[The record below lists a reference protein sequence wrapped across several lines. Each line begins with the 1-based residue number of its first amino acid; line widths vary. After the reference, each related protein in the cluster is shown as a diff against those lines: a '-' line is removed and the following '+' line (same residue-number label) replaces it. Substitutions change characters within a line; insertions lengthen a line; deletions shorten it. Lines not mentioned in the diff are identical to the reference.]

1 MSQSEEPSTGSAG
14 RRLSVI
20 TVDQVI
26 SGASNLL
33 IAVLAAR
40 FLGVE
45 SFGLFGI
52 IFMVYV
58 TAQGL
63 ARAMVCE
70 PVLVH
75 PEEAEH
81 RPGQVIGSAV
91 VVGSLI
97 ALVVLASALVAHPFS
112 TDLRNGLLVL
122 AVSLPLLVLHD
133 LGRYLGFATHVPSRS
148 LVLDVVWLVL
158 LVAAI
163 AALFVLDLQ
172 TLTWFM
178 VAWAGTGAVAALL
191 VLWQHRTHRIT
202 PDLSWLRARWSFSW
216 RYLLSFVATYGAS
229 LATTVAIAGVAGAR
243 ALGGVRGALLLVR
256 PFMTFQTA
264 SVAAG
269 IAEIAHL
276 DAGRDVLRRHARRTT
291 VLTTLVAGLNLLVLL
306 LLPGWLGRAVLG
318 ETWEVTEPLMLP
330 AGLQIV
336 FLALVTGPRSGLLG
350 VRAIQKTVVIDVV
363 STVILLVLTVAGAAL
378 DGAVGA
384 FWGVAIGQGVI
395 AAIWWSVFWRHTGR
409 SSRGWRA
416 RRDRDLAPAATV
428 GVDDSDL

>member
-1 MSQSEEPSTGSAG
+1 MSQSKQSVGSAG

-20 TVDQVI
+20 TIDQVV

-40 FLGVE
+40 FLGVA

-75 PEEAEH
+75 PEEAVE
-81 RPGQVIGSAV
+81 RPGAVIGSAS

-97 ALVVLASALVAHPFS
+97 ALVVLASGLVAHFFDA
-112 TDLRNGLLVL
+112 DLRNGLLVL
-122 AVSLPLLVLHD
+122 AVSLPFLVLHD
-133 LGRYLGFATHVPSRS
+133 LGRYLGFATHRPTRS
-148 LVLDVVWLVL
+148 LALDLVWLVL

-163 AALFVLDLQ
+163 VALFALDRQ

-191 VLWQHRTHRIT
+191 VFWQYRHHRIT
-202 PDLSWLRARWSFSW
+202 PNLTWLRSKWSFSW
-216 RYLLSFVATYGAS
+216 RYMLSFVATYGAS
-229 LATTVAIAGVAGAR
+229 LATTVAIAAVAGAR

-276 DAGRDVLRRHARRTT
+276 DAGRAVLRRHARRTT
-291 VLTTLVAGLNLLVLL
+291 VLTVLVAVLNLLVLL
-306 LLPGWLGRAVLG
+306 FLPTWLGRAVLG

-350 VRAIQKTVVIDVV
+350 VRAIQKTVVIDVA
-363 STVILLVLTVAGAAL
+363 STVILLVLTVAGAAV

-384 FWGVAIGQGVI
+384 FWGCAIGQGVI
-395 AAIWWSVFWRHTGR
+395 AAIWWSVFWGHTGR
-409 SSRGWRA
+409 ARGGRHA
-416 RRDRDLAPAATV
+416 RRTRDLTPAAFV
-428 GVDDSDL
+428 GQTDTDL